1 MRKATRAEEHWQR
14 QQGGEGSGSGA
25 HERKQILGEEEVV
38 ASGRRRWSWCGA
50 LAVGAW
56 AKKRLASVL
65 GGEHLIGQ
73 LIFPFAC
80 YEIIFFMVMGIPCRI
95 IIRDTT
101 SPRVFFSPTEKWY
114 RPVFYTVLDQKQTF
128 QVGLGF
134 IRFNYYF
141 TALFK
146 LYAMLIV
153 AHVRMLLVQFHLIG
167 YVHVP
172 CQTFIHV

>member
-1 MRKATRAEEHWQR
+1 
-14 QQGGEGSGSGA
+14 
-25 HERKQILGEEEVV
+25 
-38 ASGRRRWSWCGA
+38 
-50 LAVGAW
+50 
-56 AKKRLASVL
+56 
-65 GGEHLIGQ
+65 
-73 LIFPFAC
+73 
-80 YEIIFFMVMGIPCRI
+80 MVMGIPCRV

-101 SPRVFFSPTEKWY
+101 SPRVFFSPTEN
-114 RPVFYTVLDQKQTF
+114 LDQKQTF

-172 CQTFIHV
+172 CQTFKHV

>member
-1 MRKATRAEEHWQR
+1 MP
-14 QQGGEGSGSGA
+14 S
-25 HERKQILGEEEVV
+25 
-38 ASGRRRWSWCGA
+38 
-50 LAVGAW
+50 
-56 AKKRLASVL
+56 
-65 GGEHLIGQ
+65 
-73 LIFPFAC
+73 
-80 YEIIFFMVMGIPCRI
+80 YN
-95 IIRDTT
+95 
-101 SPRVFFSPTEKWY
+101 PRYNFSKGVFQSNL
-114 RPVFYTVLDQKQTF
+114 FYTVLDQKQTF

-172 CQTFIHV
+172 CQTFKHV